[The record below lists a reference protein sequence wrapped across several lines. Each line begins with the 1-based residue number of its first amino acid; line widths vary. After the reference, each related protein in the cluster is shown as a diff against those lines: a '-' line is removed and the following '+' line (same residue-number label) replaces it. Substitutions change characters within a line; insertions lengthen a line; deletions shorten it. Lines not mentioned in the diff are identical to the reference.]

1 MNKEPEYWLS
11 GPVTGVPPLLQ
22 PVAHALLQA
31 RREVRSIV
39 AGFPDHLLWQ
49 KPAGMASVGF
59 HLQHLRG
66 VLDRLLTY
74 ARGQSLTTDQL
85 AQLKQEGHPA
95 AGAESVIQLTAAFE
109 SQVEKALEQL
119 QQTDETILTETR
131 LVGRAGIPSTS
142 IGLLVHAAEHTMRHT
157 GQLMVTAA
165 VVKVAAAG
173 QAHT

>member
-11 GPVTGVPPLLQ
+11 GPVAGVAPLLQ

-31 RREVRSIV
+31 RREVQAIV
-39 AGFPDHLLWQ
+39 AGFPDQLLWE

-74 ARGQSLTTDQL
+74 ALGQALTADQL
-85 AQLKQEGHPA
+85 GQLKQEGQA
-95 AGAESVIQLTAAFE
+95 VAGAETVAQLITAFDR
-109 SQVEKALEQL
+109 QVEKALEQL
-119 QQTDETILTETR
+119 KQTPEAILTETR
-131 LVGRAGIPSTS
+131 LVGRAGIPSTT

-157 GQLMVTAA
+157 GQLMVTARILQN
-165 VVKVAAAG
+165 G
-173 QAHT
+173 